1 MEERRSFR
9 LTTKIIVSILIQFN
23 TFIGIQFKY
32 FHGSNVAYLL
42 VEFHQLYY
50 KIPYLYLSLYH
61 GSTYTLMS
69 LYIYSPLTSPE
80 KREDTHCQN
89 RNPGKTV
96 NLSPEKK
103 HVLKI
108 KMISQSSILLH
119 EIEVLITFS

>member
-23 TFIGIQFKY
+23 PFIGIQFKY

-80 KREDTHCQN
+80 KHCQN